1 MTDRLT
7 LKDVEHLL
15 NGPLKTGIKG
25 MPEMR
30 RIFHQLAE
38 TMRENERLRAATA
51 AYIDHIIAQEGI
63 NFIDEKGY
71 TSGITNEQRELLLD
85 IWNKESEQ

>member
-51 AYIDHIIAQEGI
+51 AYIDH
-63 NFIDEKGY
+63 Y